1 MTEFRYK
8 AFISYSHS
16 DEAWA
21 RWLHGALE
29 SYRLPR
35 KLARTD
41 GRFGALPGRLFPVF
55 RDRDELSSATD
66 LSKKVREALAESA
79 ALVVICSPAAAASRW
94 VNEEIRAFRALGR
107 GDRIFSLIVD
117 GDPKASGLDESC
129 FPPALLEGGVGESQE
144 PLAADA
150 RKWADGKPLAK
161 LKLIA
166 GILGIRLDELRRREQ
181 KRRTRTRIIAVAA
194 GLAALGLITVA
205 LLSKQQEQARR
216 AHSEAL
222 VSQIVEFSEDLNSVA
237 NLEMQRSMGERL
249 QGYLDTLDQRHLTPE
264 SQMQIGLVLRQLG
277 EVSRLQGRPDEA
289 LQALLESR
297 EVFRRLARQA
307 PDDSNYL
314 YELGNAEFYVANA
327 LMKQG
332 SHEKAGQGFDRYA
345 DLTQELYQR
354 DPENLDWIMELSYSH
369 TNLAGFQN
377 LSGTGNISSALEHIN
392 SAIQL
397 VESALER
404 APANPEYLQHYA
416 TILAWTADTYLR
428 VCDIHAALEKRAQGE
443 RLARS
448 NLAGSPADNNLKK
461 QHAYALTG
469 LARVQSQ
476 AGATELAMQNLRLAR
491 ETLKGLTAFDDQ
503 NLDYAW
509 ETLRRDALIFDLLSD
524 TGDLDAAL
532 GVATGIEQP
541 MLEVLGNEP
550 LAQPVRY
557 SQFAQY
563 LIDYS
568 ALLWRAGD
576 APAAQAKLEQAL
588 AALETILA
596 ENPGDAVSGGRLAQ
610 ARFRWWEQNGSDLF
624 ELQPGLRDRL
634 VHQEQVGQSCAGA
647 DAAAR
652 NAMIENARATA
663 QERVDY
669 LIERGYYEP
678 GFMRFC
684 KGSELCDS

>member
-1 MTEFRYK
+1 VTEFRYK

-41 GRFGALPGRLFPVF
+41 GRFGPIPARLFPVF
-55 RDRDELSSATD
+55 RDRDELSSAID
-66 LSKKVREALAESA
+66 LSEKVQEALAESA

-150 RKWADGKPLAK
+150 RKWADGKPLAR

-181 KRRTRTRIIAVAA
+181 KRRTRTRIIAIAA

-222 VSQIVEFSEDLNSVA
+222 VSQIVAFSEDLNSVA
-237 NLEMQRSMGERL
+237 NLEMLRSMGERL
-249 QGYLDTLDQRHLTPE
+249 QGYLDTLDPRDLTPE
-264 SQMQIGLVLRQLG
+264 SQKQIGLVLRQLG

-289 LQALLESR
+289 LQALRESR

-307 PDDSNYL
+307 PDNTNYL
-314 YELGNAEFYVANA
+314 YELGNAEYYVANA
-327 LMKQG
+327 LMDQG
-332 SHEKAGQGFDRYA
+332 SHELAGQAFDRYA
-345 DLTQELYQR
+345 GLARELYQR
-354 DPENLDWIMELSYSH
+354 DPENPDWIMELSSSH
-369 TNLAGFQN
+369 ANLAAFQI
-377 LSGTGNISSALEHIN
+377 LSETGNVASALEHAY
-392 SAIQL
+392 SAIHL
-397 VESALER
+397 VESAIER
-404 APANPEYLQHYA
+404 APADMAYQQHYA

-428 VCDIHAALEKRAQGE
+428 ICDVHAALEKREQGE

-448 NLAGSPADNNLKK
+448 NLAGNSSNNNLKK

-469 LARVQSQ
+469 VAALQKQ
-476 AGATELAMQNLRLAR
+476 AGATELALQNLRLAR
-491 ETLKGLTAFDDQ
+491 EILKGLTAFDDQ

-509 ETLRRDALIFDLLSD
+509 QTLWRDALIFDLLSD
-524 TGDLDAAL
+524 TGDLDTAFDMAP
-532 GVATGIEQP
+532 GIEQP
-541 MLEVLGNEP
+541 MREILGKEP
-550 LAQPVRY
+550 LLHAVRY

-563 LIDYS
+563 LLDYS
-568 ALLWRAGD
+568 ALLWRVGEV
-576 APAAQAKLEQAL
+576 PAAQGKLEQAL
-588 AALETILA
+588 AALESILT
-596 ENPGDAVSGGRLAQ
+596 ENPGDTVSRERL
-610 ARFRWWEQNGSDLF
+610 RW
-624 ELQPGLRDRL
+624 
-634 VHQEQVGQSCAGA
+634 
-647 DAAAR
+647 
-652 NAMIENARATA
+652 
-663 QERVDY
+663 
-669 LIERGYYEP
+669 P
-678 GFMRFC
+678 GFC
-684 KGSELCDS
+684 GGSKMVRTCWM